1 MDYFNYE
8 GRELFVEK
16 TQLCSLAEKYGTPL
30 YVYSRKTLLRHIR
43 EMKRAFRTTGALICF
58 AYKANNNG
66 ELLKLINKEGIG
78 ADCVSLGELL
88 LARKTG
94 VSPDKIVMN
103 GNGKTDEE
111 IKLAVKMK
119 IKMINADS
127 IEDLL
132 NISRIAGRLKMKAR
146 ISFRV
151 NPEIKV
157 RTHPHIATGLKES
170 KFGLAYDDALRAYK
184 LAASLDA
191 VDVSGIHMHI
201 GSQIMETAPFA
212 EALRKLAVFSKKLAT
227 AGIRLKHINVGGGL
241 GVKYQSEVPGSL
253 DKYAAVIKKY
263 ASKIAPKIIIEP
275 GRVLAANTA
284 VLLMRVISN
293 KASGRKNFI
302 IVDGGMNDIIRPSI
316 YGAYHEVQPVSIF
329 PDREK
334 KYYDVVGPICE
345 SGDVLAKKRM
355 MRNMFAGEFLALRG
369 AGAYGYSMSSNYNLR
384 ARPAEVLVD
393 GDKSELIRKREDIKK
408 LI

>member
-8 GRELFVEK
+8 GCELFAEK
-16 TQLCSLAEKYGTPL
+16 IPMSFLAEKYGTPL
-30 YVYSRKTLLRHIR
+30 YVYSKKTLLRHMR
-43 EMKRAFRTTGALICF
+43 EVKRAFRSSGALICF

-66 ELLKLINKEGIG
+66 ALLKLMNKEGIG

-94 VSPDKIVMN
+94 VPARKIVMN

-127 IEDLL
+127 VEELL
-132 NISRIAGRLKMKAR
+132 SISRIAKSLKTKAH

-157 RTHPHIATGLKES
+157 STHPHIATGLKES
-170 KFGLAYDDALRAYK
+170 KFGLAYDDAFKAYK
-184 LAASLDA
+184 LAASLAD
-191 VDVSGIHMHI
+191 VDVCGIHMHI
-201 GSQIMETAPFA
+201 GSQIMESAPFA
-212 EALRKLAVFSKKLAT
+212 EALKKLAVFSKKLSAS
-227 AGIRLKHINVGGGL
+227 GIKLKYINAGGGL
-241 GVKYQSEVPGSL
+241 GVKYHSENPESL
-253 DKYAAVIKKY
+253 NKYAAVIKKY
-263 ASKIAPKIIIEP
+263 ASKIAPEIIIEP
-275 GRVLAANTA
+275 GRMLMANTA
-284 VLLMRVISN
+284 VLLMRVILN
-293 KASGRKNFI
+293 KTSGRKSFI
-302 IVDGGMNDIIRPSI
+302 VADGGMNDIMRPSI
-316 YGAYHEVQPVSIF
+316 YGAYHEVQPVKIF
-329 PDREK
+329 HERKK
-334 KYYDVVGPICE
+334 KYYDIVGPICE
-345 SGDVLAKKRM
+345 SGDVLARKRLM
-355 MRNMFAGEFLALRG
+355 GNMYAGELLALRG

-393 GDKSELIRKREDIKK
+393 GDSAALIRKREDIKN